1 MRIENDM
8 PDKEFVYI
16 DDELYSII
24 QKTLAI
30 KYSINEDKELFE
42 WYCKIRDKLCK
53 DIHNKKIKLN
63 LIKNKGE

>member
-1 MRIENDM
+1 MRDY
-8 PDKEFVYI
+8 PLKDSKFVYI

-24 QKTLAI
+24 QKTLQI

-53 DIHNKKIKLN
+53 EIHIKKIKLD
-63 LIKNKGE
+63 LIKNKEE